1 MSDFGLE
8 AKPQELLALGK
19 YRSTATSAIGMIPV
33 PGERSLLHRQ
43 RWVYN

>member
-19 YRSTATSAIGMIPV
+19 YCSTATSAIGMIPV
-33 PGERSLLHRQ
+33 FAAALARVPAGASG
-43 RWVYN
+43 